1 MTWQSFRN
9 TVIALAATGALV
21 GPVLLPDRA
30 AATLP
35 GRDGLIAWAFDSASF
50 TLTNPNNQLSNLN
63 LQGILT
69 VTGAGR
75 SAHMIVSCKYTTEH
89 DQTSQCPE
97 WADVSYAPGGKRLAW
112 DIARHPIGTDDQIVI
127 GDAAGRPAYRVGRD
141 DIEPSF
147 SSDGRRIVFVRLRAH
162 RDQIVVSDLHGADA
176 RVIATSDASAPV
188 PSFSPDGRWILF
200 DDNEAAWVVS
210 AAGGRPRLLIRGAL
224 TPDWSPSGKEIAYVG
239 ARLGRL
245 FIAHADGTHPREL
258 PTGGLCYAP
267 RCQVNGGGTT
277 FVVFSPD
284 GRRLAFDGESQS
296 GGIGNSDDNLY
307 TIPVSGG
314 RAKEVAVGPPIEGNE
329 SFVQAT
335 LGISWQSLP

>member
-1 MTWQSFRN
+1 
-9 TVIALAATGALV
+9 VIALAAAGALL
-21 GPVLLPDRA
+21 GPVLLPARA

-35 GRDGLIAWAFDSASF
+35 GRDGLIAWAFDSTSF
-50 TLTNPNNQLSNLN
+50 TLTDPNNQDSNLN

-69 VTGAGR
+69 VTGTGR
-75 SAHMIVSCKYTTEH
+75 SAHMIVSCEYTTGHVE
-89 DQTSQCPE
+89 TSRCPQ
-97 WADVSYAPGGKRLAW
+97 WADVSYAPGGRRLAW
-112 DIARHPIGTDDQIVI
+112 DTTRHPIGTGGQIVI
-127 GDAAGRPAYRVGRD
+127 GDAAGRPAFRVGRD

-147 SSDGRRIVFVRLRAH
+147 SPDGRRIVFVRIGAH
-162 RDQIVVSDLHGADA
+162 RDRIVVSDLHGAHA

-239 ARLGRL
+239 ARLSRL
-245 FIAHADGTHPREL
+245 FIAHADGTHAREL

-267 RCQVNGGGTT
+267 KCEASGNGTT

-296 GGIGNSDDNLY
+296 GGIGNADDNLY

-314 RAKEVAVGPPIEGNE
+314 RAKEVAVGPPIRGSE
-329 SFVQAT
+329 SFVETT